1 MTRANQGGTPRW
13 QNYVLER
20 GGGLAQ
26 FWQGHLG
33 DGERR
38 ILFVMGCG
46 FDPRMCMGLELL
58 LASGGKGD
66 RDVLLIEYHEGDDSP
81 SRQHDDLGTANHER
95 LEAALSG
102 RGTVR
107 RHQIQCITDQGLRVG
122 SRQVQ
127 RIFDQRQPL
136 EGYSDVVVDISALP
150 RGLYFTLLARLLY
163 HVDNWG
169 DGRPPNIHVLVAED
183 PDLDARIQ
191 DVGIDE
197 TAEFLPGFSAAF
209 SREATT
215 YPTVWL
221 PLLGE
226 KRQPQVERLY
236 DLIKPDEVAPVLPSP
251 SRMPRRGDA
260 LLMEYRDF
268 LFDQLRIDPRNILY
282 VSEQNPFE
290 VYRQVRRSVL
300 YFREVLGLLGGCRFA
315 LSALSSKLMSL
326 GALLVAYELKTAGY
340 DIGVAH
346 IDCQG
351 YRIAS
356 PETHPEVVGF
366 WLSGECYAP

>member
-1 MTRANQGGTPRW
+1 MRAGGLCGGTRSS
-13 QNYVLER
+13 
-20 GGGLAQ
+20 A
-26 FWQGHLG
+26 
-33 DGERR
+33 
-38 ILFVMGCG
+38 
-46 FDPRMCMGLELL
+46 
-58 LASGGKGD
+58 
-66 RDVLLIEYHEGDDSP
+66 SP
-81 SRQHDDLGTANHER
+81 SRGCGWDR
-95 LEAALSG
+95 G
-102 RGTVR
+102 RCR
-107 RHQIQCITDQGLRVG
+107 RFST
-122 SRQVQ
+122 
-127 RIFDQRQPL
+127 
-136 EGYSDVVVDISALP
+136 SDNPWKGIRTSWSILLALP

-169 DGRPPNIHVLVAED
+169 DGRPPNVHVLVAED

-191 DVGIDE
+191 DVGVDE
-197 TAEFLPGFSAAF
+197 SAEFLPGFSAAF

-236 DLIKPDEVAPVLPSP
+236 DLIKPDEVVPVLPSP

-326 GALLVAYELKTAGY
+326 GGTPRRLRTQ
-340 DIGVAH
+340 DR
-346 IDCQG
+346 
-351 YRIAS
+351 RIRHRCC
-356 PETHPEVVGF
+356 PHRLPR
-366 WLSGECYAP
+366 L